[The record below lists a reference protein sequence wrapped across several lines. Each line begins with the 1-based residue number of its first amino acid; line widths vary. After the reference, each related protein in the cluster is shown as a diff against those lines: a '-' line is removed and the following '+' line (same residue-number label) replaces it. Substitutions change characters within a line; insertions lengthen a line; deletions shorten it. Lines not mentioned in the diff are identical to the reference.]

1 MTFDLLEM
9 LGGLGGLVC
18 SCARVSLSQLFG
30 HLPASSLFSPAA
42 LRVSSTSSRTSQ
54 VRPVR
59 SGPVWSGLQRASAQL
74 EEEEEENSASLWR
87 DDTAVKRKKNN
98 TGSERWCEKTAGEVS
113 VCLPVC
119 SHSQCV
125 RQQQA
130 LGVVG
135 GLGTRLAVSVGH
147 DEA

>member
-1 MTFDLLEM
+1 M
-9 LGGLGGLVC
+9 C

-30 HLPASSLFSPAA
+30 HLPASSLFSPAT
-42 LRVSSTSSRTSQ
+42 LRVGSTSSRTSQ
-54 VRPVR
+54 VR
-59 SGPVWSGLQRASAQL
+59 SGLQRASAQL